1 MEDLEKNYPGAYR
14 HILRF
19 INEKNGKGIPLI
31 QVLKRSNEEW
41 YEMKPNEIAELF
53 TMMNPDDRIFF
64 GRFVS
69 PTFINQRLI
78 GFKALNSHTD
88 VELCH
93 ALLNCLFMKFFV
105 EAVGFG
111 RGLGVLD
118 INKENISEC
127 LMLNPNLLTQN
138 SINNIK
144 KQFSI
149 VCNKPIITVEE
160 ELKDKDW
167 VRYNHTVLQAFEI
180 DTYYDKIV
188 NSIMSLRKVRKTA
201 RKNPPIDVINTSAR
215 NYIDSIET
223 SHNIRM
229 VAEPPHEYSKSN

>member
-1 MEDLEKNYPGAYR
+1 M
-14 HILRF
+14 RF
-19 INEKNGKGIPLI
+19 INEKNGKGIPLMQI
-31 QVLKRSNEEW
+31 LKRSNEEW
-41 YEMKPNEIAELF
+41 YEMKPNEIADLF

-69 PTFINQRLI
+69 STFINQRLI
-78 GFKALNSHTD
+78 GFKALDSHTD

-93 ALLNCLFMKFFV
+93 ALMNSLFMKFFI

-127 LMLNPNLLTQN
+127 LMLNPDLLSQE

-144 KQFSI
+144 MQFHI
-149 VCNKPIITVEE
+149 VCSKPIMTIDE
-160 ELKDKDW
+160 ELKDEDW
-167 VRYNHTVLQAFEI
+167 IKYNHIVLQAFEI
-180 DTYYDKIV
+180 DMYYDKIV
-188 NSIMSLRKVRKTA
+188 NSFTSLRKVRKTV
-201 RKNPPIDVINTSAR
+201 RKDSPIDVNNTSVR

-229 VAEPPHEYSKSN
+229 VADPPRKYGKNT